1 MKYRNKSERDL
12 SIVGYGIVPAGHV
25 ADLPFEINNANF
37 EKVEGATMKV
47 DDIESKPQPVKK

>member
-12 SIVGYGIVPAGHV
+12 VIVGYGIVPSGHV

-37 EKVEGATMKV
+37 EKVEEK
-47 DDIESKPQPVKK
+47 EKEKKA